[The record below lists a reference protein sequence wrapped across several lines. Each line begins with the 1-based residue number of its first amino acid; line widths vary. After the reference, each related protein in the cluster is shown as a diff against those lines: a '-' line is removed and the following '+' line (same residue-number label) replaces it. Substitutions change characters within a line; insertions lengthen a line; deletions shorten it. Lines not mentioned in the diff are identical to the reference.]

1 MQKER
6 TGVDSPVEGSLSPS
20 LTTGETSLTSRVRG
34 VIGGKMSSI
43 TSSAM
48 NTTHAQVQSSGIY
61 NTQPDIL
68 LMISMS

>member
-6 TGVDSPVEGSLSPS
+6 SGVDSPAEGSLSPS

-34 VIGGKMSSI
+34 VIGGSVSSI

-48 NTTHAQVQSSGIY
+48 DRYHTRTSTVKR
-61 NTQPDIL
+61 DL
-68 LMISMS
+68 